1 MCGEGVLCV
10 RGWGVGRG
18 GVLADATW
26 VGDAGLCGAGGLSG
40 FNLSVAQ
47 IIRANDNL
55 FSPVL
60 AVASP

>member
-1 MCGEGVLCV
+1 MCV
-10 RGWGVGRG
+10 GWGVGR